1 MDLHQRGWLGWAT
14 LFAIALSVNSLSKH
28 DMFDYGEQAGDQL
41 LEQGTDQTQALIL
54 NQSMFFFDGAYDT
67 VYVSII
73 MFYAHAKIVAKLY
86 TRIAGKYINSKHAQ
100 PSIMIFTCMLAVE
113 NPFLCIHC
121 DRLFYP

>member
-14 LFAIALSVNSLSKH
+14 LFAIALSVNSLRKR

-41 LEQGTDQTQALIL
+41 LEQGTDQTQAFIL

-73 MFYAHAKIVAKLY
+73 RFYAHAKIVA
-86 TRIAGKYINSKHAQ
+86 
-100 PSIMIFTCMLAVE
+100 
-113 NPFLCIHC
+113 
-121 DRLFYP
+121 